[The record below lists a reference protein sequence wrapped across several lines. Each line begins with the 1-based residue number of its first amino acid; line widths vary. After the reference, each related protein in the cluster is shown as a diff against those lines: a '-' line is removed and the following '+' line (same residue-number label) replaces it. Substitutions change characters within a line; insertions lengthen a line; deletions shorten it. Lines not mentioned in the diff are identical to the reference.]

1 MKEINENSY
10 VPQIIHAANKE
21 YFYVMNL
28 NHLKGEAYTF
38 STVSE
43 MLDRY
48 YFGKA
53 ERDRVKQQAND
64 LEKFIEEY
72 AH

>member
-1 MKEINENSY
+1 
-10 VPQIIHAANKE
+10 
-21 YFYVMNL
+21 
-28 NHLKGEAYTF
+28 
-38 STVSE
+38 

-64 LEKFIEEY
+64 LERFIHNEKEKNEKKIVKLEVTLAEAEKANNINCLVNY
-72 AH
+72 